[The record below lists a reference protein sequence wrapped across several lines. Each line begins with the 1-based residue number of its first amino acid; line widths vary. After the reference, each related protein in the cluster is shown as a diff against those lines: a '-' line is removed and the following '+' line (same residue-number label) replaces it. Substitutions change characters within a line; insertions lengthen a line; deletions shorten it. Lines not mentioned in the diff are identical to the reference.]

1 MTAEGKKHATIA
13 SHGTQSWQ
21 ESRENTLDETART
34 DQVSD
39 AEGLI
44 VEADE
49 PNHTYGRHPLEG
61 ASHRSIEQGRP
72 RVTQEKIAKTQPAAV
87 CTHVYNKLL
96 HGGFADLR
104 HGEAYYEV
112 HSLWSL
118 FSFPLHKGTYRT
130 LSGL

>member
-49 PNHTYGRHPLEG
+49 PNHTYGRHRTGSTTGNTGEN
-61 ASHRSIEQGRP
+61 SEDSTGR
-72 RVTQEKIAKTQPAAV
+72 
-87 CTHVYNKLL
+87 CM
-96 HGGFADLR
+96 
-104 HGEAYYEV
+104 
-112 HSLWSL
+112 HSCI
-118 FSFPLHKGTYRT
+118 
-130 LSGL
+130 